1 MNRLSRRNL
10 LLGTGAG
17 AAALLW
23 PTDRVLG
30 ANNDIRLAIVG
41 TGSKGTQHV
50 GLFSGLRGVR
60 VVAVCDVDPKRAA
73 GAAKVVGKRGGKVR
87 TYTDA
92 RKLLDDGEID
102 AMVIATSNHW
112 HALLTVWACQAGIDV
127 YVEKPVSHNI
137 FEGRQMVAAAAKY
150 KRIVQAGTQSR
161 SCTGLARAVPYIHSG
176 ALGKIKWIHA
186 FWYKPRGSI
195 GKVAPWTPKDLDYDL
210 FCGPAPVR
218 PLRRKRLHYDWH
230 WVWDTGNGDMG
241 NLGIHEL
248 DVSRWFAQ
256 YTTLPP
262 RGMAVGGRYAV
273 NDAGQTPNTVLGVF
287 DYTPA
292 PIFWETRNLPRAA
305 GSRTMDAYYGSR
317 NTVVVMCEDGYFTGR
332 RGGGIAYDSKG
343 KRIKEFK
350 GDAGRGHGANFITAV
365 RSRKTSD
372 LAAPITEGH
381 LSTSICHAGNISY
394 RLGTPATP
402 AKAIDAVGGHTEAA
416 ETVTRLAKHLG
427 ANGVDL
433 AKTPLALGPWIT
445 MDTAAETVTAVA
457 AADPAA
463 ALTRATAQITRPYR
477 KGFVVPKDV

>member
-1 MNRLSRRNL
+1 MNRMSRRKFL
-10 LLGTGAG
+10 VGAGAG
-17 AAALLW
+17 AAALLG

-30 ANNDIRLAIVG
+30 ANNDIRVAVVG
-41 TGSKGTQHV
+41 TGGKGTQHAK
-50 GLFSGLRGVR
+50 LFNGLRGVR
-60 VVAVCDVDPKRAA
+60 VVAVCDVDPRHAA
-73 GAAKVVGKRGGKVR
+73 SAASILNKRGGKVR

-92 RKLLDDGEID
+92 RKLIDDGQID
-102 AMVIATSNHW
+102 AMVIATCNHW

-161 SCTGLARAVPYIHSG
+161 SCTALTRAVPYVRSG
-176 ALGKIKWIHA
+176 ALGKIKWIHS
-186 FWYKPRGSI
+186 FWYKLRGSI

-218 PLRRKRLHYDWH
+218 PLERKNLHYDWH
-230 WVWDTGNGDMG
+230 WMWDTGNGDMG
-241 NLGIHEL
+241 NLGVHEL
-248 DVSRWFAQ
+248 DVSRWFAG

-262 RGMAVGGRYAV
+262 HAMAVGGRFAV
-273 NDAGQTPNTVLGVF
+273 NDAGDTPNTILGVY

-305 GSRTMDAYYGSR
+305 GSRTMDSYYSSR
-317 NTVVVMCEDGYFTGR
+317 NTVLVMCEGGYFSGR
-332 RGGGIAYDSKG
+332 RGGGIACDKAG

-350 GDAGRGHGANFITAV
+350 GDAGGGHPANFIKAV

-381 LSTSICHAGNISY
+381 ASTSICHTGNISY

-402 AKAIDAVGGHTEAA
+402 KQAIEAIGVHAEAA
-416 ETVTRLAKHLG
+416 ETVTRFTKHLA
-427 ANGVDL
+427 ANTVDL
-433 AKTPLALGPWIT
+433 AKTPLTLGPWIT
-445 MDTAAETVTAVA
+445 LDTAAETVTAA
-457 AADPAA
+457 AACARA
-463 ALTRATAQITRPYR
+463 NALLTRPYR
-477 KGFVVPKDV
+477 KGFVVPKNV